1 MKTYAVLFAP
11 EFRLQATL
19 RHAPDLAAQP
29 VALLDMEGT
38 KPRVVELN
46 GLARTLKVEAGM
58 TPTQAL
64 ARCAELRLLAPNAGH
79 ERSAQ
84 EALLQTAET
93 LSPFLESTAPGVVT
107 IELPAERLFREDDLA
122 QRVVAP
128 LRSLGLAVQAG
139 VAGTPD
145 LALLA
150 ARFAAPV
157 RIVEDAAA
165 FLAPLPLAALQPG
178 AEIAVVLEAWGIRTI
193 GQFLALPTAG
203 MWDRLGPEAVELSG
217 RAAGGNARPLRLV
230 RAPEFFA
237 EAADLD
243 HPVEML
249 EPLLFLLRRFLEQIA
264 VRLACAYLVAGK
276 LRLVLRFER
285 DEPHR
290 RLFTIPQPT
299 RDVELLFRML
309 HTHME
314 NFTSQSAIVG
324 LELAAQPVRPQAR
337 QIDLLDRGLRD
348 PHQFAETLARLQ
360 ALLGPGEVGTPEL
373 ESSHHPD
380 AFAVRA
386 YDPEAAAPADGA
398 RDLLVGVP
406 WQRFR
411 PPVPA
416 RVIIDEFSPVFLY
429 SAPATGS
436 IREARGPWRLA
447 GHWWQAGQRW
457 SREEWDIATDAG
469 FYRLVQ
475 TGEAWFLDGI
485 YA

>member
-1 MKTYAVLFAP
+1 
-11 EFRLQATL
+11 
-19 RHAPDLAAQP
+19 
-29 VALLDMEGT
+29 
-38 KPRVVELN
+38 
-46 GLARTLKVEAGM
+46 M

-64 ARCAELRLLAPNAGH
+64 ARCADLRLLPPNAGH

-84 EALLQTAET
+84 EALLQAAET

-107 IELPAERLFREDDLA
+107 TELPVERLFREDDLA
-122 QRVVAP
+122 RQIVAP

-157 RIVEDAAA
+157 RIVADAAA
-165 FLAPLPLAALQPG
+165 FLTPLPLAALQPG
-178 AEIAVVLEAWGIRTI
+178 AEMAAVLEAWGIRTI
-193 GQFLALPTAG
+193 GQFVALPSAEI
-203 MWDRLGPEAVELSG
+203 WNRLGPEAVELSE
-217 RAAGGNARPLRLV
+217 RAAGGSKRPLRLV

-237 EAADLD
+237 EEAELE

-249 EPLLFLLRRFLEQIA
+249 EPLLFLLRRFLGQITA
-264 VRLACAYLVAGK
+264 RLACAYLVAGK

-285 DEPHR
+285 DEPYQ

-299 RDVELLFRML
+299 GDVDLLFRML
-309 HTHME
+309 HTHLE
-314 NFTSQSAIVG
+314 NFTASSAIVG

-360 ALLGPGEVGTPEL
+360 ALLGPGEVGTAQL
-373 ESSHHPD
+373 QSSHHPD
-380 AFAVRA
+380 AFAVRS
-386 YDPEAAAPADGA
+386 YDPETAASADKERGI
-398 RDLLVGVP
+398 LVGVP
-406 WQRFR
+406 WLRFR

-416 RVIIDEFSPVFLY
+416 RVIVDEFSPVFLY
-429 SAPATGS
+429 STPTTGS

-469 FYRLVQ
+469 SYRLVQ